1 MISNESKKQLLD
13 VKRHVKN
20 FSAYNLLGYDDDKYY
35 APSGEKT
42 VRIGLVV
49 AKKYFFFSKNRD
61 ISLILRH
68 FIVIF

>member
-35 APSGEKT
+35 APSGKKT
-42 VRIGLVV
+42 VRFGLVV
-49 AKKYFFFSKNRD
+49 AKKHFFFTAKDQD
-61 ISLILRH
+61 ILLILRH
-68 FIVIF
+68 CL